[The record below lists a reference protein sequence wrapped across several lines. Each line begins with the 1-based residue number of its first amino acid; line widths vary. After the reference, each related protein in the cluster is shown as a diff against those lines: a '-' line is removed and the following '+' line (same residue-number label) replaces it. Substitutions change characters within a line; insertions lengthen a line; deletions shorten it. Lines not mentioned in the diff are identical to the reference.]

1 MNGMK
6 IKTYMKRTA
15 LRVLLAVLPLVAF
28 VSCNDFVYD
37 YEGDCSVT
45 YRLKFCYEKNLKWA
59 DAFANE
65 VKSVNLYAFDTNG
78 LLVWQKTEKGATL
91 TTKDYSMTLDLP
103 AGDYKLIAW
112 CGLDNDGGKKSFSVP
127 EMTVG
132 VSRIE
137 ELQCIL
143 KRSQNVIAS
152 TKDGE
157 SGEAHSTEMLDFLF
171 HGMLDVSLP
180 KNDDGDCY
188 NYTMFLTKD
197 VNHVRIILQHLSAQ
211 DVDVNDFVFRIED
224 DNGRMGYDNEL
235 IKDEKITYHAWNTQS
250 GTAGIVSDGEV
261 VNCATAIADLTVAR
275 MTLGHSRDMLLTIT
289 TKDGESVVAGVPVI
303 DYALLAK
310 DYYEMAYG
318 HSMTP
323 QDFLD
328 REDEYEMTFFLD
340 ENNKWV
346 SSYILIHS
354 WRVVPSDVN
363 LDK

>member
-6 IKTYMKRTA
+6 IKIYIKRMA
-15 LRVLLAVLPLVAF
+15 LRVLLSVLPLVAF
-28 VSCNDFVYD
+28 VSCDDFVYD

-45 YRLKFCYEKNLKWA
+45 YRLKFRYDKNLKWA

-65 VKSVNLYAFDTNG
+65 VKSINLYAFDTNG
-78 LLVWQKTEKGATL
+78 VLVWQKTEKGSVL

-112 CGLDNDGGKKSFSVP
+112 CGLDNEGGKKSFSVP

-132 VSRIE
+132 TSRME
-137 ELQCIL
+137 ELQCRL
-143 KRSQNVIAS
+143 KRSTV
-152 TKDGE
+152 TKDG
-157 SGEAHSTEMLDFLF
+157 ANSTEMLDFLF

-211 DVDVNDFVFRIED
+211 DVDVNDFVFRID
-224 DNGRMGYDNEL
+224 DANGLMGYDNSL
-235 IKDEKITYHAWNTQS
+235 LKDENITYHTWNTQS
-250 GTAGIVSDGEV
+250 GTAGIVSGGDV

-275 MTLGHSRDMLLTIT
+275 MTVEHSRDMLLTIT
-289 TKDGESVVAGVPVI
+289 TKDGRTVVAGVPVI

-318 HSMTP
+318 HAMSS

-346 SSYILIHS
+346 SSYILVHS
-354 WRVVPSDVN
+354 WRVVPSDID
-363 LDK
+363 LTK

>member
-6 IKTYMKRTA
+6 IKTYMKRMA
-15 LRVLLAVLPLVAF
+15 LSVLLAVLPLVAF
-28 VSCNDFVYD
+28 VSCDDFVYD

-45 YRLKFCYEKNLKWA
+45 YRLKFRYEKNLKWA

-65 VKSVNLYAFDTNG
+65 VKSVNLYAFDTAG
-78 LLVWQKTEKGATL
+78 VLVWQKVDKGSAIQS
-91 TTKDYSMTLDLP
+91 KDYSMTLDLP
-103 AGDYKLIAW
+103 AGDYQLVAW
-112 CGLDNDGGKKSFSVP
+112 CGVGNEEGNKSFSVP
-127 EMTVG
+127 EMTIG
-132 VSRIE
+132 SSRIE
-137 ELQCIL
+137 DLQCWL
-143 KRSQNVIAS
+143 KRSN
-152 TKDGE
+152 TYKEG
-157 SGEAHSTEMLDFLF
+157 GAHSTEMLDFLF
-171 HGMLDVSLP
+171 HGMMNVSLP
-180 KNDDGDCY
+180 KNEDGAKYD
-188 NYTMFLTKD
+188 YTMYLTKD

-250 GTAGIVSDGEV
+250 GTAGIVANGEV

-275 MTLGHSRDMLLTIT
+275 MTVEHSRNMLLTIT
-289 TKDGESVVAGVPVI
+289 TKDGETVVAGVPVI

-340 ENNKWV
+340 ENNKWI